1 MTLELCASFCSGSL
15 YFGTEYG
22 RECYCGNTFASGSVP
37 APPSDCYFTCP
48 GDGNEFCG
56 AGNRLSVYMLNT
68 TAQPL
73 PPSPAIKPV
82 IGKYK
87 YNGCI
92 TDSGPRAL
100 IGKSSTDD
108 KMTLEMCAGSCAGFK
123 YFGVEYGREC
133 YCGDAFNAA
142 AGSVAAPGGDGDC
155 SFLCPGDQL
164 EFCGAG
170 WRMSSYVLA

>member
-1 MTLELCASFCSGSL
+1 
-15 YFGTEYG
+15 
-22 RECYCGNTFASGSVP
+22 
-37 APPSDCYFTCP
+37 
-48 GDGNEFCG
+48 
-56 AGNRLSVYMLNT
+56 
-68 TAQPL
+68 
-73 PPSPAIKPV
+73 
-82 IGKYK
+82 
-87 YNGCI
+87 
-92 TDSGPRAL
+92 
-100 IGKSSTDD
+100 
-108 KMTLEMCAGSCAGFK
+108 MTLEMCAGSCAGFK